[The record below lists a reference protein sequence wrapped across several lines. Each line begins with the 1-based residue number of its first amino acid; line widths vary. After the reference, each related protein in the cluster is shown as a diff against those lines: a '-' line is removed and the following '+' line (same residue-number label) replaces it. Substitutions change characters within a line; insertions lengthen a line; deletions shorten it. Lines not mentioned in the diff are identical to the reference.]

1 MTQENRSGRP
11 QGRPPE
17 GDSRLTR
24 TEVQLRGPFLL
35 FFVSAVIW
43 LLAASVLGLIAA
55 LQQGSIAGG
64 LFRDCEV
71 LTYGHVASAQRNL
84 FVYGWGFNAFFA
96 LNLWLLSQ
104 LGRFELRNGW
114 LATLG
119 GAVWNLALTYGV
131 IQIFAG
137 NQNGFGLLEFPR
149 EVGPV
154 LAVAFL
160 LAGFWPIVAFAR
172 RPTGHTFASQ
182 WFVVGASFAFPLTY
196 LLAQLLVLWQP
207 ASGVVQAIAH
217 SWFVSNLLLL
227 WFGASALAAVYYF
240 LPKVLGRTISAYYLA
255 PVGFWTFFLFASWTG
270 PAALIGAPVPLW
282 LQSTGVVAAAMLV
295 IPVIITALNF
305 HGTLSTE
312 GGWSRAWNDTTLRF
326 VSFGAVAFTLFGA
339 LNAVFGFRGYNA
351 VVRFT
356 SFSAGQEQLLTYAFS
371 TMVLFGAAYFVLP
384 RLTGSLWP
392 SAKLVHVHFWATA
405 LGAVA
410 SSVALLVGGWENGKH
425 LADAT
430 VSFQQVAKAGSTW
443 TYVLSVAAVLL
454 LVGHVA
460 FALNAFGMIL
470 KSSAPA
476 SAGRHD

>member
-17 GDSRLTR
+17 GDSRLSR

-43 LLAASVLGLIAA
+43 LLAASVLGVIAS
-55 LQQGSIAGG
+55 LQQGSLAGG
-64 LFRDCEV
+64 AFRGCEI
-71 LTYGHVASAQRNL
+71 LTYGRVVAAQHDL

-131 IQIFAG
+131 VQVFAG
-137 NQNGFGLLEFPR
+137 NQNGFSLLEFPR

-182 WFVVGASFAFPLTY
+182 WFVVAASFAFPLTY
-196 LLAQLLVLWQP
+196 LLTQLIVLWLP
-207 ASGVVQAIAH
+207 ASGVVQAVAH

-227 WFGASALAAVYYF
+227 WFGSSALAAVYYF
-240 LPKVLGRTISAYYLA
+240 LPKVLGRAISGYYLA
-255 PVGFWTFFLFASWTG
+255 PVAFWSYVCFAGWTG
-270 PAALIGAPVPLW
+270 PAGLLGAPVPLW
-282 LQSTGVVAAAMLV
+282 IQSVGVVAGAMLLV
-295 IPVIITALNF
+295 PVIITAINF
-305 HGTLSTE
+305 HGTLSAE
-312 GGWSRAWNDTTLRF
+312 GGWARAWNDTTLRF
-326 VSFGAVAFTLFGA
+326 VSFGAVAFTLFGV
-339 LNAVFGFRGYNA
+339 LNAVFGFRDANA

-356 SFSAGQEQLLTYAFS
+356 SFATGQEQLLTYAFA
-371 TMVLFGAAYFVLP
+371 TMVLFGSAYFVLP
-384 RLTGSLWP
+384 RLTGALWP

-405 LGAVA
+405 LGAIA
-410 SSVALLVGGWENGKH
+410 ALVALLVGGWQEGKQ
-425 LADAT
+425 LADAS
-430 VSFQQVAKAGSTW
+430 VKLADVARAGSSW
-443 TYVLSVAAVLL
+443 NYVFSVSAVLL
-454 LVGHVA
+454 LIGHVA

-476 SAGRHD
+476 SSGRHD

>member
-17 GDSRLTR
+17 GDARLTR
-24 TEVQLRGPFLL
+24 TEAQLRGPFLL
-35 FFVSAVIW
+35 FFVSAVVW
-43 LLAASVLGLIAA
+43 LLAASVLGVIAA
-55 LQQGSIAGG
+55 LQQGSLATGP
-64 LFRDCEV
+64 FRGCEL
-71 LTYGHVASAQRNL
+71 LTYGHVAAAQRNL

-131 IQIFAG
+131 IQVFAG
-137 NQNGFGLLEFPR
+137 NQGGFGLLEFPR

-182 WFVVGASFAFPLTY
+182 WFVVAASFAFPLTY
-196 LLAQLLVLWQP
+196 LLAQLIVLWQP
-207 ASGVVQAIAH
+207 ASGVVQAVAH

-240 LPKVLGRTISAYYLA
+240 LPKVLGRTINGYYLA
-255 PVGFWTFFLFASWTG
+255 PVAFWSYVLFAGWTG
-270 PAALIGAPVPLW
+270 PAALLGAPVPLW
-282 LQSTGVVAAAMLV
+282 IQSIGVVAGAMLLV
-295 IPVIITALNF
+295 PGIITAINF

-326 VSFGAVAFTLFGA
+326 VSFGAVAFTLFGVVNA
-339 LNAVFGFRGYNA
+339 LFGFRGYNA
-351 VVRFT
+351 TVRFT
-356 SFSAGQEQLLTYAFS
+356 SFAAGQEQLLTYAFA

-384 RLTGSLWP
+384 RLTGALWP

-405 LGAVA
+405 LGALGA
-410 SSVALLVGGWENGKH
+410 LAALLIGGWQEGKQ
-425 LADAT
+425 LADAS
-430 VSFQQVAKAGSTW
+430 VSLAQVAKVGSAW
-443 TYVLSVAAVLL
+443 NAALIVSAILL

>member
-1 MTQENRSGRP
+1 MTQDNRSGRP

-17 GDSRLTR
+17 GDARLSR
-24 TEVQLRGPFLL
+24 TEEQLRGPFLL

-43 LLAASVLGLIAA
+43 LLAASVLGVIAS
-55 LQQGSIAGG
+55 LQQGSLAGG
-64 LFRDCEV
+64 LFRDCEI
-71 LTYGHVASAQRNL
+71 LTYGRVAAAQHDL

-119 GAVWNLALTYGV
+119 GVVWNLALTYGV
-131 IQIFAG
+131 LQVFAG
-137 NQNGFGLLEFPR
+137 QQNGFSLLDFPR

-154 LAVAFL
+154 LAVGFL
-160 LAGFWPIVAFAR
+160 LAGFWPIVAFAG

-182 WFVVGASFAFPLTY
+182 WFVVAASFAFPLTY

-217 SWFVSNLLLL
+217 SWFVSNLLLF

-240 LPKVLGRTISAYYLA
+240 LPKVLGRAISGYYLA
-255 PVGFWTFFLFASWTG
+255 PVAFWSYVCFAGWTG
-270 PAALIGAPVPLW
+270 PAALLGAPVPLW
-282 LQSTGVVAAAMLV
+282 VQSLGVVAGAMLLV
-295 IPVIITALNF
+295 PVIITAINF
-305 HGTLSTE
+305 HGTLSSE

-326 VSFGAVAFTLFGA
+326 VSFGAVAFTLFGV
-339 LNAVFGFRGYNA
+339 LNAVFGFRDANV

-356 SFSAGQEQLLTYAFS
+356 SFAAGQEQLLTYAFA
-371 TMVLFGAAYFVLP
+371 TMVLFGSAYFILP
-384 RLTGSLWP
+384 RLTGALWP

-410 SSVALLVGGWENGKH
+410 TLVALLVGGWQEGMQ
-425 LADAT
+425 LADAS
-430 VSFQQVAKAGSTW
+430 VKLADVARAGSSW
-443 TYVLSVAAVLL
+443 NVVLVVSTGLL

-460 FALNAFGMIL
+460 FALNALGMIL

>member
-295 IPVIITALNF
+295 IPVIVTAINF
-305 HGTLSTE
+305 HGTLSVE
-312 GGWSRAWNDTTLRF
+312 GGWTRAWNDTTLRF
-326 VSFGAVAFTLFGA
+326 VSFGAVAFTLFGT
-339 LNAVFGFRGYNA
+339 LNAVFAFRGYNA

-356 SFSAGQEQLLTYAFS
+356 SFAAGQEQLLTYAFA
-371 TMVLFGAAYFVLP
+371 TMVIFGAAYFVLP

-410 SSVALLVGGWENGKH
+410 SIVALLVGGWESGKQ
-425 LADAT
+425 LADAS
-430 VSFQQVAKAGSTW
+430 VSFQQVAKAGSSW
-443 TYVLSVAAVLL
+443 NFALIVSAVLL
-454 LVGHVA
+454 LLGHVA

-476 SAGRHD
+476 SAGRHE